1 MWRCK
6 CKCKWWGNCL
16 KPYQKWSKRFKAPSC
31 LFLIF
36 RRCIMLHYAHNAF
49 AAMSPKSPK
58 LSNYEGQANL
68 LPFWRAGARFKWKS
82 RSQWTNVECKWMQM
96 KTDGKWW
103 NWWNNLS
110 MTGSRCSV
118 CLQNEMCMCVC
129 VCLCHEVC
137 HVCHVIHV
145 YRKSSLT
152 LQQVRHPSPTAEETT
167 LAEASNVH
175 RYPGHT
181 AASNVSQKASCRPFT
196 EQLQCKECTV
206 LSSTYCNGIEDR
218 HPSQFLAKI
227 GGRWEEPSVE
237 FPNFALASPP
247 KKAPS
252 QWCSSTRKVE
262 IDMT

>member
-129 VCLCHEVC
+129 MSVSWSMSCMSCNSCVSKEL
-137 HVCHVIHV
+137 
-145 YRKSSLT
+145 
-152 LQQVRHPSPTAEETT
+152 
-167 LAEASNVH
+167 SNF
-175 RYPGHT
+175 
-181 AASNVSQKASCRPFT
+181 AASAAPEPHSRGNHF
-196 EQLQCKECTV
+196 
-206 LSSTYCNGIEDR
+206 
-218 HPSQFLAKI
+218 
-227 GGRWEEPSVE
+227 GRSLKR
-237 FPNFALASPP
+237 A
-247 KKAPS
+247 
-252 QWCSSTRKVE
+252 
-262 IDMT
+262 